1 MRRCTSTPIL
11 VSSRSGWSSAP
22 PRRHFPLS
30 GRGAE
35 QGGEAR
41 LLSAPVGSVI
51 GEILPLA
58 VGIAISPIPIIA
70 VILMLLS
77 PRAKGTSVGFMIGW
91 LLGIIIAIIVF
102 TLLSSVLPQH
112 SVGGSSVAGVI
123 KIVFGVLLLFLALRQ
138 WRARPAEGEPA
149 SLPKWMSAI
158 DSMTAGK
165 AFGLAFLLAA
175 VNPKNLLLAA
185 SAGLIIGGAGLG
197 GGQGLALVII
207 VFVLLAACTVVIP
220 LIGYLIASARLA
232 GPLDRLRGWL
242 VENNATIMSVL
253 LLVIGVA
260 VIGKGLSSF

>member
-1 MRRCTSTPIL
+1 M
-11 VSSRSGWSSAP
+11 
-22 PRRHFPLS
+22 
-30 GRGAE
+30 
-35 QGGEAR
+35 
-41 LLSAPVGSVI
+41 GSVI

-77 PRAKGTSVGFMIGW
+77 PRAKGTSVVFMIGW

-102 TLLSSVLPQH
+102 TRLSSVLPQH
-112 SVGGSSVAGVI
+112 SAGGSSVAGVI

-138 WRARPAEGEPA
+138 WRARPAEGEHA

-185 SAGLIIGGAGLG
+185 SAGLITGGAGLG
-197 GGQGLALVII
+197 VGQGLALVII

-220 LIGYLIASARLA
+220 VIGYLIASTRLA
-232 GPLDRLRGWL
+232 GPLDSLRGWL

-260 VIGKGLSSF
+260 VIGKGLGSF